1 MGKKDNAKK
10 ARKEITETKRV
21 SEKPKKTVLEIPEK
35 SKVPE
40 EMPELEAPQ
49 MREIVIQTDGTSIR
63 ITKNESSGNLELLA
77 ILQALMGSL
86 TSPK

>member
-1 MGKKDNAKK
+1 MKKNMGKKSNAKK
-10 ARKEITETKRV
+10 AKKEE
-21 SEKPKKTVLEIPEK
+21 PKKTVLETPEK
-35 SKVPE
+35 SKVSG

-49 MREIVIQTDGTSIR
+49 MREIVIQTDGTSIK